1 MAFINFMDNLPFI
14 AKLLIAII
22 LSPVYTVYMV
32 IRDIKAGPKVV
43 VLVLDIL
50 FGTILGVVNW
60 VVNIIFVIRE
70 GKPVDYAS
78 LFHL

>member
-32 IRDIKAGPKVV
+32 IRDIKAGAKIL

-60 VVNIIFVIRE
+60 VVNIVFIIKE
-70 GKPVDYAS
+70 GKPVDYAK
-78 LFHL
+78 LFNL